1 MIGVGVVGLPFGI
14 VEADQPAL
22 VGRPGDVLALVV
34 VARLV
39 TLVLGFELAERPAI
53 GEPHQ
58 ERLGVAARIAGLRRT
73 LEQLVVLAGAALVGL
88 PGDAVASVR
97 RLGVDDDALLDLAF
111 RADRDAD
118 VVGMA
123 RRGWLCQCE
132 IG

>member
-1 MIGVGVVGLPFGI
+1 MIGSVVVGLPFGI

-39 TLVLGFELAERPAI
+39 TLVLGLEHAERPAV

-58 ERLGVAARIAGLRRT
+58 ERLGVAAGIAGLRRA

-88 PGDAVASVR
+88 PGDAVAGLR
-97 RLGVDDDALLDLAF
+97 RFGVDDNPLLDLAF
-111 RADRDAD
+111 R
-118 VVGMA
+118 
-123 RRGWLCQCE
+123 
-132 IG
+132 